1 MTSPLI
7 EIEEELQSLFDD
19 LKDLCDAFAKMN
31 VFDKH
36 DSIIKNGL
44 IQSYTHYSDV
54 IENVLKKVNNL
65 KMISQ
70 LSDVEETTPIKDDFS
85 SD

>member
-1 MTSPLI
+1 MTSTLI

-19 LKDLCDAFAKMN
+19 LKDLCDAFAKMI